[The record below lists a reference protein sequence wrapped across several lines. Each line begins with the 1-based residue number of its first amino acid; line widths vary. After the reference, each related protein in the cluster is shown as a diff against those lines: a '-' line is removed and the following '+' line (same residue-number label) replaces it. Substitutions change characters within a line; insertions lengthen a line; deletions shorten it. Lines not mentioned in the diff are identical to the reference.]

1 MREESIVLKRLL
13 DGLTLRATSVIV
25 TIYGDIVVPRG
36 GTLWMGTLIQICA
49 DLGLSETLVRTAVS
63 RLVAAGQ
70 LSGVREG
77 RRSYYQLADSAVAEF
92 AEAAELLYGREQ
104 PADGWAIHRCELPTD
119 IILKSAMARIGPDL
133 YLRPRHRDETIAI
146 PGLCFTAD
154 VTAGLD
160 LLPDY
165 VATLW
170 DLDSLASGYRRFIDH
185 FAAIEKLPQAGLD
198 PRSAV
203 AVRLLLV
210 HLYRAVLLRDP
221 RLPVEALPSDW
232 PAAKARALFVRL
244 YRELTLKADT
254 HIAAHYENAEGFLPQ
269 KTPATELRL
278 STFS

>member
-160 LLPDY
+160 CCPIMSPHCGIST
-165 VATLW
+165 V
-170 DLDSLASGYRRFIDH
+170 
-185 FAAIEKLPQAGLD
+185 
-198 PRSAV
+198 
-203 AVRLLLV
+203 
-210 HLYRAVLLRDP
+210 
-221 RLPVEALPSDW
+221 W
-232 PAAKARALFVRL
+232 PAAIVVSSIILRQSKSCRRRALIHAAPWRCVCCWCIS
-244 YRELTLKADT
+244 
-254 HIAAHYENAEGFLPQ
+254 IAPCCCAIRACPSKRYHRTGQRRKRGRCLCVFIAN
-269 KTPATELRL
+269 
-278 STFS
+278 

>member
-160 LLPDY
+160 CCPIMSPHCGIST
-165 VATLW
+165 VW
-170 DLDSLASGYRRFIDH
+170 P
-185 FAAIEKLPQAGLD
+185 AAIVVSSIILRQSKSCRRRAD

-232 PAAKARALFVRL
+232 PAAKRGRCLCVF
-244 YRELTLKADT
+244 
-254 HIAAHYENAEGFLPQ
+254 IAN
-269 KTPATELRL
+269 
-278 STFS
+278 